1 MISHCRVLSAFAVV
15 CLWSLTS
22 CPVSAQEA
30 VELVDGPLK
39 STLIADLFE
48 DPVRLTVNDSP
59 INADKKVTNI
69 APTLYDVDG
78 DGKPELITGGV
89 SGELGIHRSKNVSQD
104 ADSAFKGDPLWGSR
118 QVFEDAAGEAITLT
132 NW

>member
-1 MISHCRVLSAFAVV
+1 MVSHCRVLSATAVV
-15 CLWSLTS
+15 CLWGLTL

-30 VELVDGPLK
+30 VGLVDGPLK

-59 INADKKVTNI
+59 INSDKKVTNI

-89 SGELGIHRSKNVSQD
+89 SGELGIHRSENISQD
-104 ADSAFKGDPLWGSR
+104 GGDLAWGSR
-118 QVFEDAAGEAITLT
+118 QVFEDASGEAITLT

>member
-1 MISHCRVLSAFAVV
+1 MVSHCRVLSATAVV
-15 CLWSLTS
+15 CLWGLTL

-59 INADKKVTNI
+59 INSDKKVTNI

-89 SGELGIHRSKNVSQD
+89 SGELGIHRSEKVSKA
-104 ADSAFKGDPLWGSR
+104 ADSTSNSDPVWGPR
-118 QVFEDAAGEAITLT
+118 EVFEDASGEAITLT